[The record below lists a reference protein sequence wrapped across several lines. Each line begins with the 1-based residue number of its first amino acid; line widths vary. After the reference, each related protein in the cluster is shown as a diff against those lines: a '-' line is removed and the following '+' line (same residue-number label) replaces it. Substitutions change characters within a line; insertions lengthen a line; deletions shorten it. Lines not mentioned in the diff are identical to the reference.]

1 MHGVAQMQ
9 INKGDSKGD
18 PRMNSISILN
28 RYVAVTAFACFTTGA
43 APAVANPAAILQ
55 EAAQS
60 MDDDYRQ
67 EWAYTETSIESD
79 TQTTGRYDPRQP
91 VGEQWQLL
99 SFNGRKP
106 TADEIAEY
114 AEDKEH
120 DNGSSSPDD
129 RDHDFDDVAQA
140 DSLELIEETD
150 EYWLYSFTPVEDD
163 DEEEFMK
170 FVDATM
176 KIVKDGPYIEYID
189 LHSNKPFKPQFGV
202 KVKEFVTRLIFGPA
216 AVGGPI
222 VPLSVDVRIKA
233 RAFLAI
239 GIDESMSISFSD
251 YEYVGD

>member
-1 MHGVAQMQ
+1 MHVIAQVQ
-9 INKGDSKGD
+9 INKCDSKGN
-18 PRMNSISILN
+18 PRMNSISMLN
-28 RYVAVTAFACFTTGA
+28 RYLAVAAFACITSGA
-43 APAVANPAAILQ
+43 APAATNPAAILQ
-55 EAAQS
+55 EATQS
-60 MDDDYRQ
+60 MDDDYMQ

-79 TQTTGRYDPRQP
+79 TQTIGRYDPRQP
-91 VGEQWQLL
+91 VGERWQLL
-99 SFNGRKP
+99 SYNGRKP

-120 DNGSSSPDD
+120 DDGSSSPDD

-140 DSLELIEETD
+140 DSLKLIEETD
-150 EYWLYSFTPVEDD
+150 EYWLYSFIPVED

-176 KIVKDGPYIEYID
+176 KIVKDGPYIEHID
-189 LHSNKPFKPQFGV
+189 MHSNKPFKPQFGV

-222 VPLSVDVRIKA
+222 VPLSVNVRIKA